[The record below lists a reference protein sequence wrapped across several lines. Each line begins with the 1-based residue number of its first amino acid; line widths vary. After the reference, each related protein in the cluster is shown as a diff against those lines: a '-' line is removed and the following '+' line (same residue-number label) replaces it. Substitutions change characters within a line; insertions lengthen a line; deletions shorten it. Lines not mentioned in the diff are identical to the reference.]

1 MEAKDIIEKL
11 KERSESESAMIEK
24 AFRFAQEKHENELRY
39 SGEPYFVHPYAVAKT
54 LAEMQLDTNTV
65 IAGLLHDVCESAP
78 EEEKEACKKEIEK
91 EFGKDV
97 AFLVEGV
104 TKLGKLRAHGEER
117 YLENMRKMFLSIAQ
131 DVRVVLIR
139 LADRLHNM
147 KTLSAVPPHKQKR
160 IADETLEIYAP
171 LAGRLGMGK
180 LRGELE
186 DLAFPFSYPAEYDAL
201 IDTIKDRREH
211 KEVYLAKVKYKLAE
225 ELKKGG
231 VTVIA
236 IDARVKHIF
245 SLYRK
250 LQRHNS
256 NLDEIYDIVALRVI
270 VKNIE
275 DCYAALGIVH
285 KLWRP
290 LPGRIKDYIALPKP
304 NGYQSIHT
312 TVFCINGEITEFQI
326 RTEKIHDEAEHGI
339 AAHWLYKHQG
349 KPKAGGN
356 VSKNLKWIA
365 QIQEW
370 QKEAKGTKDFLEN
383 LKIDVF
389 KNRIFVFT
397 PTGDVIDL
405 PDGATP
411 VDFAYLVHSEIGN
424 HCAGAKVNN
433 KMTSLDHPLK
443 NGDKCEIIIQKNKKP
458 SRSWLSFVKTNY
470 AKSKIRAALE
480 KK

>member
-1 MEAKDIIEKL
+1 M
-11 KERSESESAMIEK
+11 
-24 AFRFAQEKHENELRY
+24 
-39 SGEPYFVHPYAVAKT
+39 HPYAVAKT
-54 LAEMQLDTNTV
+54 LAEMHLDTNTV
-65 IAGLLHDVCESAP
+65 VAGLLHDVCESAS
-78 EEEKEACKKEIEK
+78 EEEKEARKKEIEK
-91 EFGKDV
+91 KFGKDV
-97 AFLVEGV
+97 SFLVEGV

-117 YLENMRKMFLSIAQ
+117 YLENMRRMFLSIAQ

-147 KTLSAVPPHKQKR
+147 QTLSAVPQHKQKR

-180 LRGELE
+180 LKGELE
-186 DLAFPFSYPAEYDAL
+186 DLSFPYSYPKEYDAL
-201 IDTIKDRREH
+201 IDKIKTRREH
-211 KEVYLAKVKYKLAE
+211 KEVYLAKVKYKLSE
-225 ELKKGG
+225 EFKKAKIP
-231 VTVIA
+231 VVS

-245 SLYRK
+245 SLHRK
-250 LQRHNS
+250 LQKHSN

-275 DCYAALGIVH
+275 DCYAVLGIIH

-290 LPGRIKDYIALPKP
+290 LPGKIKDYIALPKP

-312 TVFCINGEITEFQI
+312 TVFCLDGEITEFQI
-326 RTEKIHDEAEHGI
+326 RTEKMHDEAEHGI
-339 AAHWLYKHQG
+339 AAHWIYKHQG
-349 KPKAGGN
+349 KPKAGGA
-356 VSKNLKWIA
+356 VSKSLKWIA
-365 QIQEW
+365 QIREW
-370 QKEAKGTKDFLEN
+370 QNEAEGTKEFLEN

-405 PDGATP
+405 PEGATP
-411 VDFAYLVHSEIGN
+411 IDFAYLVHSEIGN

-433 KMTSLDHPLK
+433 KMISLDHPLK
-443 NGDKCEIIIQKNKKP
+443 NGDKCEIIVRKSKKP

-470 AKSKIRAALE
+470 AKSKIRVALE